1 VSVRTTTVVGTG
13 LAALAFIGVA
23 TIFGESLSA
32 LVAPPPALDSASDS
46 ASAAQ
51 AAGTP
56 RPATTQPLP
65 AGAAGV
71 KVSGGGDGGAARTS
85 PDGSS

>member
-32 LVAPPPALDSASDS
+32 LVAPAPAMDNANPAHTAGVPGRTTTAPP
-46 ASAAQ
+46 
-51 AAGTP
+51 T
-56 RPATTQPLP
+56 
-65 AGAAGV
+65 GAAAA
-71 KVSGGGDGGAARTS
+71 KAGGDGGTIQSSA
-85 PDGSS
+85 DGSS